1 VLTINNNDTAH
12 YLTLNQ
18 VSNYNLKIMR
28 RNRIIELWDEVIEEA
43 IETDLGGL
51 TIGGG
56 GGDSS
61 ASNNSGATVPA
72 VSLGVASAAA
82 AAGDLPAQ
90 DETLAW

>member
-1 VLTINNNDTAH
+1 
-12 YLTLNQ
+12 
-18 VSNYNLKIMR
+18 MR

-61 ASNNSGATVPA
+61 GSGSSGATVPA
-72 VSLGVASAAA
+72 VSLGVAAAA
-82 AAGDLPAQ
+82 AAAGGDLPAQ